1 MLHYPLLP
9 CQGDDRSSCQESDRA
24 TIRIFMCSGNYA
36 TALRW
41 VTVKA
46 KAMDCHKFNLAPALG
61 DSGLDAT
68 GTSLR
73 RLNNR
78 VICKLKKFLPRDPKP
93 YE

>member
-1 MLHYPLLP
+1 
-9 CQGDDRSSCQESDRA
+9 
-24 TIRIFMCSGNYA
+24 
-36 TALRW
+36 
-41 VTVKA
+41 
-46 KAMDCHKFNLAPALG
+46 MDCHKFNLAPALG

-78 VICKLKKFLPRDPKP
+78 VICKLKKFLPREPKP